1 MYLLLLFILVILTI
15 CESFSSIRTY
25 ISSVRNVAESLSIEV
40 PLQRTISTKLYET
53 SSDFDLSDTE
63 SLIINSNDNQNQEE
77 WYILANKFE
86 DAWLSVFK
94 GDQSKMN
101 ILLSKSKS
109 KEITWNNP
117 LISNFHELKEGWDNF
132 AQFFQD
138 PVLTIYNKSKND
150 KGKIILDF
158 QLSFWYPIFWR
169 PRIIIPGI
177 VIIECNSDYTSIIDV
192 KEEWKVSISDIIL
205 KQLPPRFWDVWH
217 LYSSPPSEYVPEEKI
232 IGRENGVTFI
242 QLPQQ
247 IVCDISWSNK
257 AEYPGP
263 PITTIP
269 SFSLFGKFRTS
280 LPNRDP
286 TFATQPIEVSSAKYI
301 AKDGEAWKQ
310 TTWSFTV
317 PSCVHPEIIQVASN
331 EEIFPCQMDAVEE
344 EENEDVNDVA
354 DYETGVDSVGVMK
367 SVTGGAARGQFQY
380 DKNEISN
387 FKKNEI
393 REYRYRIQPP
403 RVVAMT
409 EFKGEATPTKISD
422 SLKSIRTTIGS
433 AGINSSSRVRRS
445 YPWGSLSTKL
455 SPSPSTDID
464 IDIDTESNDKI
475 SCEAIGLRLTN
486 VKSCFNAKGE
496 PSMAVYVMQYNDE
509 KTQVF
514 LEVDR

>member
-1 MYLLLLFILVILTI
+1 MYLLLLLIFITSTI
-15 CESFSSIRTY
+15 CQSFNIITTY
-25 ISSVRNVAESLSIEV
+25 ARSVRNVAESLPIEV
-40 PLQRTISTKLYET
+40 PFPRTKSTNLYKS
-53 SSDFDLSDTE
+53 SSDVDLSDTE
-63 SLIINSNDNQNQEE
+63 SLIINDNGNQKEE
-77 WYILANKFE
+77 NWNTLSNKFE

-101 ILLSKSKS
+101 DLMKNSQKLQW
-109 KEITWNNP
+109 ENP
-117 LISNFHELKEGWDNF
+117 LISDFNELKEGWDNF

-138 PVLTIYNKSKND
+138 PTLIIYSKSKND
-150 KGKIILDF
+150 QGKIELDF

-169 PRIIIPGI
+169 PRIIIPGKA
-177 VIIECNSDYTSIIDV
+177 IIECNSDYTSIIGV
-192 KEEWKVSISDIIL
+192 KEEWELTLSDIVL
-205 KQLPPRFWDVWH
+205 KQLLPRFWDIWH
-217 LYSSPPSEYVPEEKI
+217 LYSSPPSEYVPEEKVI
-232 IGRENGVTFI
+232 RKNNGVAFV

-247 IVCDISWSNK
+247 IVCDISWANK
-257 AEYPGP
+257 AEFPGP
-263 PITTIP
+263 PLTTTP

-301 AKDGEAWKQ
+301 GRDGEAWKQ
-310 TTWSFTV
+310 STWSYTV
-317 PSCVHPEIIQVASN
+317 PTCVHPQIIEAARK
-331 EEIFPCQMDAVEE
+331 EEIFSCQMDPIEE
-344 EENEDVNDVA
+344 EEIEDVNDIA
-354 DYETGVDSVGVMK
+354 DYETGVNSIGVMK

-380 DKNEISN
+380 DKNEISS

-409 EFKGEATPTKISD
+409 EFKGEATPSKISD
-422 SLKSIRTTIGS
+422 SLKNIRTAIASSG
-433 AGINSSSRVRRS
+433 SSSSSSSSVRRT
-445 YPWGSLSTKL
+445 YPWGSLSNKL
-455 SPSPSTDID
+455 STD
-464 IDIDTESNDKI
+464 SNDRV

-486 VKSCFNAKGE
+486 VKSCFNIKGE